1 LKLSVIVC
9 TQNRAHAIIGCLESI
24 AQAMSVASPLDA
36 EIVVVDNA
44 SEDDTSTVVKRW
56 GDSCAF
62 PVRLLFEPKKGLAVA
77 RNCGIDGAQGD
88 LLVFTD
94 DDCRLS
100 PEYVIDLLRHDAM
113 DRGLVLRGG
122 RVELGEATD
131 LPLTIKTSRDLTR
144 WHRSTNAARHEN
156 LGNCI
161 VGCNMAMRRAVV
173 ERIGPFDGHFSGT
186 HIRAGEDVDYVL
198 RAYLANITIEYV
210 PDMMVFHYHGRKLPA
225 DGKKLLRNYAIG
237 TGALYAKF
245 FFKDPNLCRQF
256 FWDIKTSI
264 KEIISGKS
272 NSFPEVN
279 FARHTWLAYC
289 VLGTIWYIFV
299 VVTSP
304 FQTRRDGR

>member
-1 LKLSVIVC
+1 VKLSVIVC
-9 TQNRAHAIIGCLESI
+9 TQNRAHALVGCLQSI
-24 AQAMSVASPLDA
+24 EQAMSVAAPLDA

-44 SEDDTSTVVKRW
+44 SEDETSTVVKRW
-56 GDSCAF
+56 ADSCTF

-77 RNCGIDGAQGD
+77 RNCGIHGARGN

-94 DDCRLS
+94 DDCQMS
-100 PEYVIDLLRHDAM
+100 PEYVIDVLRHDAM
-113 DRGLVLRGG
+113 DTDLVLRGG

-131 LPLTIKTSRDLTR
+131 LPLTIKRSRTQAR
-144 WHRSTNAARHEN
+144 WHKRTNAARHEN

-173 ERIGPFDGHFSGT
+173 ERIGPFDDRFSST

-210 PDMMVFHYHGRKLPA
+210 PDMLVFHYHGRKLPA
-225 DGKKLLRNYAIG
+225 DGRKLLRNYAIG

-245 FFKDPNLCRQF
+245 FFKDANLCRQF
-256 FWDIKTSI
+256 FWDVKTSV
-264 KEIISGKS
+264 KEIVSGKS

-279 FARHTWLAYC
+279 FARHAWLAYC
-289 VLGTIWYIFV
+289 VLGTIRYIFV
-299 VVTSP
+299 VMTSP
-304 FQTRRDGR
+304 LAGKKRRL